1 MYASTWVL
9 VKTIDLATEPVS
21 TYTLEKLE
29 I

>member
-9 VKTIDLATEPVS
+9 VKTIDLATEPAS
-21 TYTLEKLE
+21 THNLEKLE